1 MAWTGPANNKPGDYL
16 CSLSSLLVASVDLL
30 WVSLVFLSAVFT
42 FFTSSFIRISGL
54 HIPCSCFAA
63 RHRLKHRRNRET
75 TTAAA
80 ARRSK
85 SSVTNSNNNNSSNQ
99 SGGSRQ
105 QSSAGKKME
114 EASSNASSGLDNNR
128 DLEENGENE
137 RLLKALRD
145 EREAQAALYH
155 ELEKERNAAATAAN
169 EAMAMITRLQE
180 EKALVQME
188 ARQFQRMVEE
198 KAVYD
203 QEAMEILKEVLARR
217 EEEKNQL
224 EDEMRKC
231 KTKLL
236 GRDQAT
242 VPERRRNE
250 TMQPGCSSR
259 DTEDS
264 GLFPITTAGVPTKRS
279 TARAA
284 AAAARE
290 TEKPQEAD
298 SVIRLKRKWDSQGT
312 TEEQVFPDQNKGKE
326 PPLPPASF
334 SEREIEEK
342 RLSVL
347 EYVWKF
353 EEQLH
358 HHQQGGRQPPSAPTG
373 GRPRSAGDEQTS
385 EDERRRTMCHHS
397 NSSPQKAAT
406 VVSGKLE
413 KEENLG
419 KDDETCRS
427 MGLGFLAEAVH
438 GEEDD
443 LFMQDIY
450 EVHNASHHEPPSV
463 VMQDTDEDCWGWDSR
478 IRHKS
483 DLDQLGKLDLL
494 ILHEE
499 ETRDSTREDTHC
511 HHWSQNVAS
520 LHEVGSS
527 GVHRSHCEEI
537 LCDNEIR
544 ESEPMIRRDSARAP
558 SVDKEIMHLTLRLKT
573 LEADR
578 HLMKQTI
585 ESLRRENGE
594 MKLLQEIAQQLREL
608 RDMEQ
613 KDSQKQSNPFP
624 LTSSCQGMM
633 SFTHLF
639 NSAQIQLSKLAHVC
653 LGNVVTR
660 DCKAHVGLGH
670 LLHFSPKPSTCITQ
684 VRRADIPATLSAIK
698 GGGFGTSAN
707 IEVAKWLLQTG

>member
-1 MAWTGPANNKPGDYL
+1 MAWRGPANNNPGDDL
-16 CSLSSLLVASVDLL
+16 WSLSSLLVASVDLL

-63 RHRLKHRRNRET
+63 RHRLKRRRNRET

-85 SSVTNSNNNNSSNQ
+85 SSVNNSNNNNSSNQ

-128 DLEENGENE
+128 DLEENDENE

-198 KAVYD
+198 KTVYD
-203 QEAMEILKEVLARR
+203 QEAMKILKEVLARR

-236 GRDQAT
+236 GRNQAT

-264 GLFPITTAGVPTKRS
+264 GLFPITTAGVTTKRS

-373 GRPRSAGDEQTS
+373 GRPKSAGDEQTS

-419 KDDETCRS
+419 EDDETCGS

-511 HHWSQNVAS
+511 HHWGQNVAS

-537 LCDNEIR
+537 LCDNEIW

-624 LTSSCQGMM
+624 LTSSCQV
-633 SFTHLF
+633 SQIH
-639 NSAQIQLSKLAHVC
+639 SALLQLSLLALIC
-653 LGNVVTR
+653 SQCS
-660 DCKAHVGLGH
+660 D
-670 LLHFSPKPSTCITQ
+670 
-684 VRRADIPATLSAIK
+684 
-698 GGGFGTSAN
+698 
-707 IEVAKWLLQTG
+707 

>member
-1 MAWTGPANNKPGDYL
+1 
-16 CSLSSLLVASVDLL
+16 
-30 WVSLVFLSAVFT
+30 
-42 FFTSSFIRISGL
+42 
-54 HIPCSCFAA
+54 
-63 RHRLKHRRNRET
+63 
-75 TTAAA
+75 
-80 ARRSK
+80 
-85 SSVTNSNNNNSSNQ
+85 
-99 SGGSRQ
+99 
-105 QSSAGKKME
+105 ME

-198 KAVYD
+198 KTVYD

-259 DTEDS
+259 DTED
-264 GLFPITTAGVPTKRS
+264 K
-279 TARAA
+279 
-284 AAAARE
+284 
-290 TEKPQEAD
+290 
-298 SVIRLKRKWDSQGT
+298 
-312 TEEQVFPDQNKGKE
+312 
-326 PPLPPASF
+326 
-334 SEREIEEK
+334 REIEEK

-373 GRPRSAGDEQTS
+373 GRPKSAGDEQTS

-419 KDDETCRS
+419 EDDETCRS
-427 MGLGFLAEAVH
+427 MGLG
-438 GEEDD
+438 
-443 LFMQDIY
+443 
-450 EVHNASHHEPPSV
+450 
-463 VMQDTDEDCWGWDSR
+463 
-478 IRHKS
+478 
-483 DLDQLGKLDLL
+483 
-494 ILHEE
+494 
-499 ETRDSTREDTHC
+499 
-511 HHWSQNVAS
+511 
-520 LHEVGSS
+520 
-527 GVHRSHCEEI
+527 
-537 LCDNEIR
+537 
-544 ESEPMIRRDSARAP
+544 ARAP

-585 ESLRRENGE
+585 ESLRRENVE

-624 LTSSCQGMM
+624 LASSCQGMM

-660 DCKAHVGLGH
+660 DHKAHVGLGH

-684 VRRADIPATLSAIK
+684 VRRANIPATLSAIK

>member
-1 MAWTGPANNKPGDYL
+1 
-16 CSLSSLLVASVDLL
+16 
-30 WVSLVFLSAVFT
+30 
-42 FFTSSFIRISGL
+42 
-54 HIPCSCFAA
+54 
-63 RHRLKHRRNRET
+63 
-75 TTAAA
+75 
-80 ARRSK
+80 
-85 SSVTNSNNNNSSNQ
+85 
-99 SGGSRQ
+99 
-105 QSSAGKKME
+105 ME

-224 EDEMRKC
+224 EDEMRK
-231 KTKLL
+231 
-236 GRDQAT
+236 
-242 VPERRRNE
+242 
-250 TMQPGCSSR
+250 
-259 DTEDS
+259 
-264 GLFPITTAGVPTKRS
+264 
-279 TARAA
+279 
-284 AAAARE
+284 
-290 TEKPQEAD
+290 
-298 SVIRLKRKWDSQGT
+298 LKRKWDSQ
-312 TEEQVFPDQNKGKE
+312 
-326 PPLPPASF
+326 ASF

-373 GRPRSAGDEQTS
+373 GRPKSAGDEQTS

-427 MGLGFLAEAVH
+427 MGLG
-438 GEEDD
+438 
-443 LFMQDIY
+443 
-450 EVHNASHHEPPSV
+450 
-463 VMQDTDEDCWGWDSR
+463 
-478 IRHKS
+478 
-483 DLDQLGKLDLL
+483 
-494 ILHEE
+494 
-499 ETRDSTREDTHC
+499 
-511 HHWSQNVAS
+511 
-520 LHEVGSS
+520 
-527 GVHRSHCEEI
+527 
-537 LCDNEIR
+537 
-544 ESEPMIRRDSARAP
+544 ARAP
-558 SVDKEIMHLTLRLKT
+558 SVDKEIMHLTLRLKA

>member
-1 MAWTGPANNKPGDYL
+1 MAWRGPANNNLGDDL
-16 CSLSSLLVASVDLL
+16 WSLSSLLFASVDLL
-30 WVSLVFLSAVFT
+30 LVSLVFLSAVFT

-63 RHRLKHRRNRET
+63 RHRLKHRRHREMM
-75 TTAAA
+75 TAVA

-85 SSVTNSNNNNSSNQ
+85 SSVNNSSGNQ

-105 QSSAGKKME
+105 QSSAGRKME
-114 EASSNASSGLDNNR
+114 EVSSNASSGLDNNR
-128 DLEENGENE
+128 ELEENDENE

-198 KAVYD
+198 KTAYD

-264 GLFPITTAGVPTKRS
+264 ELFPITTAGVTTKRS
-279 TARAA
+279 TARA

-298 SVIRLKRKWDSQGT
+298 SVISLKKKWDSQGT
-312 TEEQVFPDQNKGKE
+312 TEEEVFPDQNKGKE

-373 GRPRSAGDEQTS
+373 SRPKSAGDEQRS

-397 NSSPQKAAT
+397 ESSPQKAAT

-413 KEENLG
+413 KEENPG
-419 KDDETCRS
+419 EDGETCRS

-443 LFMQDIY
+443 LFVQDIY

-463 VMQDTDEDCWGWDSR
+463 VMQDTEEDCWGWDSR
-478 IRHKS
+478 IRHQS
-483 DLDQLGKLDLL
+483 DLDRPGKLDLL

-511 HHWSQNVAS
+511 HHRSQNVAS
-520 LHEVGSS
+520 LHELESS
-527 GVHRSHCEEI
+527 RVHRSHWEEI
-537 LCDNEIR
+537 LCNNETR

-558 SVDKEIMHLTLRLKT
+558 SVDKEVMHLTLRLKT

-594 MKLLQEIAQQLREL
+594 MKLLHEIAQQLREL

-639 NSAQIQLSKLAHVC
+639 NSAQIQLSKC
-653 LGNVVTR
+653 GGPTF
-660 DCKAHVGLGH
+660 
-670 LLHFSPKPSTCITQ
+670 LLHCLQSKGRLWNLSKHCI
-684 VRRADIPATLSAIK
+684 
-698 GGGFGTSAN
+698 
-707 IEVAKWLLQTG
+707 